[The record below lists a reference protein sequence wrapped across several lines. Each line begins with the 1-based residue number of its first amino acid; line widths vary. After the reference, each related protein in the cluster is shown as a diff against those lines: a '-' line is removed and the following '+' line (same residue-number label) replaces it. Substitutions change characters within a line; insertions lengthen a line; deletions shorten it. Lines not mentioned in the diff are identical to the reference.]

1 MFVNTQEKSIA
12 FNGEGTKENPYLIED
27 MEDFVTL
34 NKVNSDIFGEYPL
47 NLNFLCKELVTH

>member
-1 MFVNTQEKSIA
+1 MQQSNAFMSTDIA
-12 FNGEGTKENPYLIED
+12 IIDNCIED